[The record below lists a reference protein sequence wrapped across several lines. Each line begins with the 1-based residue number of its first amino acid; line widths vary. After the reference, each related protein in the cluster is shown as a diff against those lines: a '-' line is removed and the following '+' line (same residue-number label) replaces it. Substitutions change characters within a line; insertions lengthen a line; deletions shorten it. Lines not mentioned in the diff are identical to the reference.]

1 MQDIDIIEEYLSYKK
16 AGKIQG
22 RISVSGDK
30 IINSS
35 QQTTGNLN
43 ERQDE
48 ESNLMTGTSEIRNT
62 LSSNLMMNMIKDSSL
77 ATGNGEIEK
86 KYQKVMAKIPK
97 NLQIYA
103 SQ

>member
-1 MQDIDIIEEYLSYKK
+1 
-16 AGKIQG
+16 
-22 RISVSGDK
+22 
-30 IINSS
+30 
-35 QQTTGNLN
+35 
-43 ERQDE
+43 
-48 ESNLMTGTSEIRNT
+48 MTGTSEIRNT

-77 ATGNGEIEK
+77 ATGNSEIEK